1 MPRGDGTGPLGEGP
15 MTGKAAG
22 YCAEYVVPGF
32 AERPA
37 LGRGGFRPGMGG
49 GFGGGRDRAVGG
61 GFGRRNRFFA
71 TGVPFSAYAAPGPE
85 PFLPRDEEIA
95 LLKSESQRLRSALET
110 IEQRLAQIET
120 A

>member
-15 MTGKAAG
+15 FTGRGAG
-22 YCAEYVVPGF
+22 YCAGYAVPGL

-37 LGRGGFRPGMGG
+37 FGHGAFRPGMGG
-49 GFGGGRDRAVGG
+49 NFGGGRGRGAGG
-61 GFGRRNRFFA
+61 GFGYRNRFYA
-71 TGVPFSAYAAPGPE
+71 TGVPFSAYAAPEPE

-95 LLKSESQRLRSALET
+95 LLKSESQRLRSVLET
-110 IEQRLAQIET
+110 IDQRLAQIET